1 MNYLQLTT
9 TDSTVL
15 LIVAVL
21 LGIFFII
28 STITLIFVVR
38 ILSSINR
45 VIDKAERVVNSV
57 ESAAEVL
64 KDVSGKT
71 AIFKLVKNIFDLT
84 QRKK

>member
-1 MNYLQLTT
+1 MNYLQFTT
-9 TDSTVL
+9 ADSTVL
-15 LIVAVL
+15 LIVAIL

-28 STITLIFVVR
+28 STIAVILIVR

-45 VIDKAERVVNSV
+45 VVDKAERVVNSV

-64 KDVSGKT
+64 KDVGGKA